1 MKVQVYFKT
10 PDAVYYAL
18 EDVAEEDRPA
28 AEAAMKKFV
37 QYGEALTVEFDTEAG
52 TCVGVHI

>member
-28 AEAAMKKFV
+28 APLQRHWRQNWPAA
-37 QYGEALTVEFDTEAG
+37 GTHWTVERE
-52 TCVGVHI
+52 INERIQL